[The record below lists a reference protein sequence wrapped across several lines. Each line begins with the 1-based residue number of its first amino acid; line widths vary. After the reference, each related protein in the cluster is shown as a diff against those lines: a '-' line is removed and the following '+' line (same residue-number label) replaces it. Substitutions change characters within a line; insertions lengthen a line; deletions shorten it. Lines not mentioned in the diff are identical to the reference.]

1 MQLVHLNSSG
11 EERRMKRLIKI
22 LTLALA
28 FLVVVVAE
36 SSAQH
41 TIAVTGGTGFATA
54 RPYPAQEMKPIW
66 GTYQAGISWRYYSM
80 PRFVACFGID
90 VELLQRGFS
99 YAPYPNRYE
108 NKKDYKYYTRKL
120 NSIMVPIV
128 WQPHAY
134 LFKKHLRIYL
144 EAAPTFSF
152 NFSSTFHNEEKM
164 IYVLNDDGQTTTG
177 YKAIEK
183 GKYEFRPERDNRF
196 SYGLRGGAGF
206 DLIFGQVE
214 FGVRAIY
221 DFGYSDILRNR
232 NKYYANNL
240 DYIEVEENGEK
251 VRYAGENP
259 FYLTPLRSPLDNLTV
274 SVKLGFRIG
283 KDGFEEWNW
292 KRPALPKNKEVFKY
306 TF

>member
-1 MQLVHLNSSG
+1 
-11 EERRMKRLIKI
+11 MKRFIKI
-22 LTLALA
+22 LTFAFALS
-28 FLVVVVAE
+28 VAISFE

-41 TIAVTGGTGFATA
+41 TLAVTGGTGFATA

-80 PRFVACFGID
+80 PRFIACFGID

-99 YAPYPNRYE
+99 FAPYPYLYE
-108 NKKDYKYYTRKL
+108 NKKDYKYYTRTV

-134 LFKKHLRIYL
+134 LFKKHLRVYL

-152 NFSSTFHNEEKM
+152 NFSSKFHNDEKYS
-164 IYVLNDDGQTTTG
+164 IKIDGSIP
-177 YKAIEK
+177 APIS

-206 DLIFGQVE
+206 DLIFGQFE
-214 FGVRAIY
+214 FGVRAMY

-232 NKYYANNL
+232 NKYYDNL
-240 DYIEVEENGEK
+240 LDSELK
-251 VRYAGENP
+251 PGENP
-259 FYLTPLRSPLDNLTV
+259 FYYTPLRSPLDNLTL

-283 KDGFEEWNW
+283 KEGFQEWYW
-292 KRPALPKNKEVFKY
+292 KKPAFPKNKEVFKY

>member
-1 MQLVHLNSSG
+1 
-11 EERRMKRLIKI
+11 MKRFIKI
-22 LTLALA
+22 LTFA
-28 FLVVVVAE
+28 FLLSMAISFE

-41 TIAVTGGTGFATA
+41 TLAVTGGTGFATA

-80 PRFVACFGID
+80 PRFIACFGID

-99 YAPYPNRYE
+99 FAPYPYLYE
-108 NKKDYKYYTRKL
+108 NKKDYKYYTRTV

-134 LFKKHLRIYL
+134 LFKKHLRVYL

-152 NFSSTFHNEEKM
+152 NFSSKFHNDEKYS
-164 IYVLNDDGQTTTG
+164 IKIDGSIP
-177 YKAIEK
+177 APIS

-206 DLIFGQVE
+206 DLIFGQFE
-214 FGVRAIY
+214 FGVRAMY

-232 NKYYANNL
+232 NKYYDNL
-240 DYIEVEENGEK
+240 LDSELK
-251 VRYAGENP
+251 PGENP
-259 FYLTPLRSPLDNLTV
+259 FYYTPLRSPLDNLTV

-283 KDGFEEWNW
+283 KEGFQEWYW
-292 KRPALPKNKEVFKY
+292 KKPAFPKNKEVFKY

>member
-1 MQLVHLNSSG
+1 MV
-11 EERRMKRLIKI
+11 
-22 LTLALA
+22 LA
-28 FLVVVVAE
+28 FSVAVVAE

-99 YAPYPNRYE
+99 FAPYPSKYE
-108 NKKDYKYYTRKL
+108 NKKDYRYYTRKL

-128 WQPHAY
+128 WQPHFY
-134 LFKKHLRIYL
+134 LFKKHLRVYL

-152 NFSSTFHNEEKM
+152 NFSSTFYNDEKHS
-164 IYVLNDDGQTTTG
+164 INIDGSVD
-177 YKAIEK
+177 APIS
-183 GKYEFRPERDNRF
+183 GKYEFRLERDNRF

-214 FGVRAIY
+214 FGVRAMY

-232 NKYYANNL
+232 NKYYGNNL
-240 DYIEVEENGEK
+240 DSETK
-251 VRYAGENP
+251 PGENP
-259 FYLTPLRSPLDNLTV
+259 FYYTPLRSPLDNLTI

-283 KDGFEEWNW
+283 KEGFQEWAW
-292 KRPALPKNKEVFKY
+292 KRPNLPRNKEVFKY